1 MSGGG
6 AGLGLVLAAFGIRV
20 AFYLIRQKN
29 APPPAGST
37 TAAPMPDDP
46 RWGASRGEQV
56 TGRACAECE
65 LKIALEADGRF
76 CKTCHAP
83 VHKKACAKRHRALAH
98 RPKTEAG
105 PYR

>member
-1 MSGGG
+1 
-6 AGLGLVLAAFGIRV
+6 L
-20 AFYLIRQKN
+20 
-29 APPPAGST
+29 
-37 TAAPMPDDP
+37 
-46 RWGASRGEQV
+46 
-56 TGRACAECE
+56 
-65 LKIALEADGRF
+65 IALEADGRF